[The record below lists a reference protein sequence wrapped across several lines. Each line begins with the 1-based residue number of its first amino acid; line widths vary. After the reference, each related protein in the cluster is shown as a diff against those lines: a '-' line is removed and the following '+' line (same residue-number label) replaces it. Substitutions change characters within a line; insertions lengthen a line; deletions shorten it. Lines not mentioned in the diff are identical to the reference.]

1 MAPEVVIIP
10 AHMARAHTA
19 IILRRYMMGLL
30 GMTTVA
36 DMSDRWLASQK
47 WMSVEI
53 GCTPADGMIAA
64 RSK

>member
-1 MAPEVVIIP
+1 
-10 AHMARAHTA
+10 
-19 IILRRYMMGLL
+19 MMGLL